1 MAVKK
6 AGKKTTSEKVNDATV
21 AATAQPQVKRPQA
34 DAAQQPAADLTIQ
47 DLRSIVAIIDIASQ
61 RGAFRAN
68 EMAAVGVTYNK
79 VNAFLNKVAP
89 QPPADAPAKT
99 EEKK

>member
-6 AGKKTTSEKVNDATV
+6 AGKKTTSEKVKSAP
-21 AATAQPQVKRPQA
+21 AATQTQVQRPQA

-61 RGAFRAN
+61 RGAFKAN

-79 VNAFLNKVAP
+79 VSAFLNKVAP
-89 QPPADAPAKT
+89 QPPADAPKKT

>member
-6 AGKKTTSEKVNDATV
+6 AGKKTTSEQVNEAPVTG
-21 AATAQPQVKRPQA
+21 AQAQVQRPQA
-34 DAAQQPAADLTIQ
+34 DARQQPAADLTIQ

-89 QPPADAPAKT
+89 PPPPKT

>member
-6 AGKKTTSEKVNDATV
+6 AGKKTTSEKVDDAL
-21 AATAQPQVKRPQA
+21 AATAQTQVQRPQA
-34 DAAQQPAADLTIQ
+34 DARQQPAADLTIQ

-89 QPPADAPAKT
+89 PPPLKT

>member
-6 AGKKTTSEKVNDATV
+6 AGKKTTSEKINDAP
-21 AATAQPQVKRPQA
+21 TASTQTEVKRPQA
-34 DAAQQPAADLTIQ
+34 DAARQPAADLTIQ

>member
-6 AGKKTTSEKVNDATV
+6 AGKKTTSEKVDAAQAT
-21 AATAQPQVKRPQA
+21 TAQSQVQRPQA
-34 DAAQQPAADLTIQ
+34 DGAQQPAADLTIQ

-89 QPPADAPAKT
+89 PPPPAKT

>member
-6 AGKKTTSEKVNDATV
+6 AGKKTTSEKVEAAQAT
-21 AATAQPQVKRPQA
+21 TAQPQQVQRPQA
-34 DAAQQPAADLTIQ
+34 DGAQQPAADLTIQ

-89 QPPADAPAKT
+89 PPPPAKT